1 MGRLLRLGIAVALAA
16 VALVGVTGF
25 LRNNEILQAQT
36 AVLRSQQVLGQI
48 GELRAVVQ
56 AEPVAQDA
64 VRLRVAELGEVAG
77 ADPVY
82 QRLLPLVGAPAPDVA
97 GMRAAVEEM
106 RRHEETRLDR
116 GLRELGAVSRTNRWL
131 IVWVSV
137 VAALAVLIGGRLL
150 VWRCGR
156 TAGEI
161 AAAARGAR
169 PAPVDGPRELA
180 ELATAWNESLAAGA
194 AARAATRTE
203 AAAAHAAG
211 SAFVDAMRQE
221 IRTPMT
227 ALTGMTGLLL
237 ETPLDTRQRALAETV
252 HASGSA
258 LLTVVGD
265 RLDLAAAEAGD
276 LVLERRPFALRGC
289 VRRALEPVAGEASA
303 KGLRLEGRLAPG
315 CPEWAG
321 GDERW
326 VRRILTALL
335 RPAVAGTGH
344 GTVTVTVSEAEGAI
358 RFAVADTGLGVPAER
373 HSDAGVL
380 LAGRLAEAMGGGITT
395 EYRPGEGATVTVSV
409 HLDEVE
415 QPERSGEPYA
425 EVGPGPR
432 DSEPDMIRAR
442 AEVIAGPEAG
452 APDRRR
458 LAGILHRF
466 ADRLPGV
473 LDRMDRAVADGDTRN
488 LARLAHGL
496 KASAATLGAN
506 RFAAL
511 CADLEDRAHHAHG
524 DPAPVLRDLHERAR
538 EVGDSMESV
547 SRRLTRSRDRAPVNS
562 RSSGDERH
570 ERPGTPR
577 S

>member
-1 MGRLLRLGIAVALAA
+1 MLRLGIVVALAA

-25 LRNNEILQAQT
+25 LRNDEILQAQT
-36 AVLRSQQVLGQI
+36 TVRRSQAVLSRI

-56 AEPVAQDA
+56 VEPVDRDT
-64 VRLRVAELGEVAG
+64 VRLRVAELGEMAG

-82 QRLLPLVGAPAPDVA
+82 QRLLPLVGAPAADVA

-116 GLRELGAVSRTNRWL
+116 GLRELGAVARTNRWL

-137 VAALAVLIGGRLL
+137 AAALVVLIGGRLL
-150 VWRCGR
+150 EWRCGR
-156 TAGEI
+156 TAREI

-194 AARAATRTE
+194 AARATARAEAT
-203 AAAAHAAG
+203 AAHAAG
-211 SAFVDAMRQE
+211 SAFVDVMRQE

-237 ETPLDTRQRALAETV
+237 ETSLDGRQRALAETA

-258 LLTVVGD
+258 LLTAVGD

-276 LVLERRPFALRGC
+276 LVLERRPFVLRDC
-289 VRRALEPVAGEASA
+289 VRRALEPVTAEAGA
-303 KGLRLEGRLAPG
+303 KGLLLTGRLAPG
-315 CPEWAG
+315 CPERAG

-326 VRRILTALL
+326 VRRILTALV
-335 RPAVAGTGH
+335 RQAVAGTGH
-344 GTVTVTVSEAEGAI
+344 GGVTVTVSKARGAI

-373 HSDAGVL
+373 HTGAGVL
-380 LAGRLAEAMGGGITT
+380 LARRLAEAMGGGITT
-395 EYRPGEGATVTVSV
+395 ENRPGEGTTVTVTV
-409 HLDEVE
+409 RLGEVP
-415 QPERSGEPYA
+415 QPVRSADAYTDGA
-425 EVGPGPR
+425 FAGPGPSG
-432 DSEPDMIRAR
+432 SEPDMIRAR
-442 AEVIAGPEAG
+442 AEAIAG
-452 APDRRR
+452 PDRRR
-458 LAGILHRF
+458 LAEIMHRF

-473 LDRMDRAVADGDTRN
+473 LDRMDRAAADGDTRN

-496 KASAATLGAN
+496 KESAATLGAN

-511 CADLEDRAHHAHG
+511 CADLEDRAHHEHG

-538 EVGDSMESV
+538 EVGDGMESV
-547 SRRLTRSRDRAPVNS
+547 SRRLTR
-562 RSSGDERH
+562 
-570 ERPGTPR
+570 
-577 S
+577 